1 MRFSRLSL
9 LWKILL
15 PTSVVLTAVFAVAA
29 LAASLFAVWRT
40 RAMVNAAE
48 DRMKAVGRSVEATLR
63 NWRETLDSLSAQVRD
78 LPQQG
83 FPAVTSSPPKS
94 GLNMNK
100 RSQVLRMHRKGDA
113 PEQIS
118 TALQVPLQEVD
129 LLLKVQRI
137 VLRNL

>member
-1 MRFSRLSL
+1 MNGIAGSL
-9 LWKILL
+9 GAVPLVAGV
-15 PTSVVLTAVFAVAA
+15 SAVFAAAA
-29 LAASLFAVWRT
+29 LATSLFAVWRT
-40 RAMVNAAE
+40 RAMVKAAE
-48 DRMKAVGRSVEATLR
+48 DRIRSAGRSVETTLR
-63 NWRETLDSLSAQVRD
+63 KWQETLDSLSTQVHD
-78 LPQQG
+78 LPQQSLS
-83 FPAVTSSPPKS
+83 AATSPPPKS

-118 TALQVPLQEVD
+118 AALEVPLQEVD

>member
-1 MRFSRLSL
+1 MNGIAGSL
-9 LWKILL
+9 GAVPLVAGV
-15 PTSVVLTAVFAVAA
+15 SAVFAVAA

-48 DRMKAVGRSVEATLR
+48 DRMKTAGRSVEATLH
-63 NWRETLDSLSAQVRD
+63 NWRETLDSVAAQVRD
-78 LPQQG
+78 LPQLSL
-83 FPAVTSSPPKS
+83 PAAISSPPKS

-100 RSQVLRMHRKGDA
+100 RSQVLRMHRKGEA

-118 TALQVPLQEVD
+118 TALEVPLQEVD

-137 VLRNL
+137 VLGNL

>member
-1 MRFSRLSL
+1 MNGIAASIGAVPLVAGVS
-9 LWKILL
+9 
-15 PTSVVLTAVFAVAA
+15 AVFAVAA
-29 LAASLFAVWRT
+29 LATSLFAVWRT

-48 DRMKAVGRSVEATLR
+48 DRMKAAGRSVEATLR

-78 LPQQG
+78 LPQQS
-83 FPAVTSSPPKS
+83 FPAATFSPPKS

>member
-1 MRFSRLSL
+1 MNGIAASIGAVPLVAGVS
-9 LWKILL
+9 
-15 PTSVVLTAVFAVAA
+15 AVFAVAA

-40 RAMVNAAE
+40 RAMVRAAE
-48 DRMKAVGRSVEATLR
+48 NRMKAAGERSEATVR

-78 LPQQG
+78 LPQQSL
-83 FPAVTSSPPKS
+83 PAATSAPPKS
-94 GLNMNK
+94 SLNINK

-118 TALQVPLQEVD
+118 IALEIPLHEVD